1 MVKICPVVRLGSSK
15 LPCKHAMYCFCPVD
29 WQIFKAGGVEPPSC
43 PPQILTLNAKE
54 AAQFMKWQNKFTRD
68 RTGEIQLLVKSM
80 K

>member
-1 MVKICPVVRLGSSK
+1 MQCIVFALWTGKFSRLEE
-15 LPCKHAMYCFCPVD
+15 LNH
-29 WQIFKAGGVEPPSC
+29 
-43 PPQILTLNAKE
+43 PQAPLKLTLNAKE